1 MGNDIPYLVST
12 DDGNLLELPIQW
24 ILDDYPHYNMNSGGI
39 SSPEKVFEVWSS
51 EFQGYHRYN
60 GVFILT
66 MHPFVSGR
74 PSRVLLLER
83 MIEYI
88 NSFDGVWW
96 ATLEQIADYCLGRDD
111 LEIWTPPDLKALME
125 R

>member
-1 MGNDIPYLVST
+1 
-12 DDGNLLELPIQW
+12 
-24 ILDDYPHYNMNSGGI
+24 
-39 SSPEKVFEVWSS
+39 
-51 EFQGYHRYN
+51 
-60 GVFILT
+60 

-111 LEIWTPPDLKALME
+111 LEVWTPPDLKALME